1 MQKISTAE
9 QKKHQQAKEILKKDI
24 LTFEEK
30 VFVYENYNE
39 GAENLNGLV
48 GAFFTPMELA
58 NDFKLEVQGNKI
70 VDLCAGIG
78 ILAFNFL
85 HGYNHAEQPEITC
98 IEINPTYVEIG
109 KKLLPEA
116 TWICGDLMDSDL
128 LGSLDY
134 FDCAIGNPPFGNI
147 KCNSN
152 HYLKYQGKNF
162 EYKIIEIG
170 SYIAKSG
177 AFIVPQE
184 SAPFAYSGRPIY
196 EVKKS
201 SKYIAFESAIQ
212 LELEAGT
219 PVDTS
224 IAKGRWKGTNPDVE
238 IVIFMNDYRPNNPFK
253 NIGHQT
259 QLFA

>member
-98 IEINPTYVEIG
+98 IEINNQCFY
-109 KKLLPEA
+109 
-116 TWICGDLMDSDL
+116 D
-128 LGSLDY
+128 
-134 FDCAIGNPPFGNI
+134 F
-147 KCNSN
+147 
-152 HYLKYQGKNF
+152 
-162 EYKIIEIG
+162 
-170 SYIAKSG
+170 
-177 AFIVPQE
+177 
-184 SAPFAYSGRPIY
+184 
-196 EVKKS
+196 KKS
-201 SKYIAFESAIQ
+201 FLKFCVFYFNCKKYS
-212 LELEAGT
+212 
-219 PVDTS
+219 
-224 IAKGRWKGTNPDVE
+224 
-238 IVIFMNDYRPNNPFK
+238 
-253 NIGHQT
+253 
-259 QLFA
+259 